1 MLNLE
6 TFTAEIDARKG
17 RFISTMETE
26 TISSRNVVD
35 LMLDEAF
42 NTGIC
47 GPAKS
52 VEDDLGRPNVDNLDE
67 FVYGWDC

>member
-1 MLNLE
+1 
-6 TFTAEIDARKG
+6 
-17 RFISTMETE
+17 METE